1 MKCREII
8 LFITKNNIYIFN
20 EKEENVYGFEN
31 LELELSDILD
41 GLELDKN
48 YKIYIFLDL
57 YYFNEYKRKFI
68 LNEEIKN
75 IVEDILKNFKF
86 YIYLMNYVDILIEK
100 NYGKSIMIIEE
111 DRSYDFLFQKNKY
124 EFQIIDFKREDC
136 EKDQIYDD
144 YVIYLSENEIFDCI
158 KEYRNL
164 SKLKKIYIKS
174 LFNEKYLIYFAIIFS
189 LLTYYF
195 SSYFFN
201 VNEIILKK
209 GMLNEDIIS
218 IENKLEDK
226 KSEVKS
232 VGLID
237 IYKKPIYLDIDFYIN
252 MTKYGIKYT
261 DISYKDKKWYLKGV
275 AENLKILDNFNV
287 EIKKLNKNIE
297 ILSLTDNE
305 DGIKFEYVVEEMRV

>member
-20 EKEENVYGFEN
+20 EKEENVYSFEN

-86 YIYLMNYVDILIEK
+86 CIYLMNYVDILIEK

-124 EFQIIDFKREDC
+124 EFQIIDFKREGC

-158 KEYRNL
+158 KEYKNL

-209 GMLNEDIIS
+209 GMLNEDISS

-232 VGLID
+232 VGVID

-275 AENLKILDNFNV
+275 AENLKILDNFNI
-287 EIKKLNKNIE
+287 EIKKMNKNIE

>member
-86 YIYLMNYVDILIEK
+86 CIYLMNYVDILIEK

-232 VGLID
+232 IGVID

>member
-86 YIYLMNYVDILIEK
+86 CIYLMNYVDILIEK

-158 KEYRNL
+158 KEYKNL

-232 VGLID
+232 IGVID

-305 DGIKFEYVVEEMRV
+305 YGIKFEYVVEEMRV

>member
-20 EKEENVYGFEN
+20 EKEENVYSFEN

-86 YIYLMNYVDILIEK
+86 CIYLMNYVDILIEK

-232 VGLID
+232 VGVID

>member
-86 YIYLMNYVDILIEK
+86 CIYLMNYVDILIEK

-209 GMLNEDIIS
+209 GMLNEDISS

-232 VGLID
+232 VGVID

-275 AENLKILDNFNV
+275 AENLKILDNFNI
-287 EIKKLNKNIE
+287 EIKKMNKNIE

>member
-20 EKEENVYGFEN
+20 EKEENVYSFEN

-86 YIYLMNYVDILIEK
+86 CIYLMNYVDILIEK

-232 VGLID
+232 VGVID

-275 AENLKILDNFNV
+275 AENLKILDNFNI

-305 DGIKFEYVVEEMRV
+305 YGIKFEYVVEEMRV

>member
-20 EKEENVYGFEN
+20 EKEENVYSFEN

-86 YIYLMNYVDILIEK
+86 CIYLMNYVDILIEK

-209 GMLNEDIIS
+209 GMLNEDISS

-232 VGLID
+232 VGVID

-305 DGIKFEYVVEEMRV
+305 YGIKFEYVVEEMRV

>member
-86 YIYLMNYVDILIEK
+86 CIYLMNYVDILIEK

-232 VGLID
+232 IGVID

-275 AENLKILDNFNV
+275 AENLKILDNFNI

-305 DGIKFEYVVEEMRV
+305 YGIKFEYVVEEMRV

>member
-1 MKCREII
+1 MKYREII
-8 LFITKNNIYIFN
+8 LFITKNNIYVF
-20 EKEENVYGFEN
+20 KDTEESISSFEN
-31 LELELSDILD
+31 LELELSDVLD
-41 GLELDKN
+41 GIELDKN
-48 YKIYIFLDL
+48 DKIYIFLDL
-57 YYFNEYKRKFI
+57 YYFNQYKRKFI

-75 IVEDILKNFKF
+75 IVEDILKKFKF
-86 YIYLMNYVDILIEK
+86 SIYLISYVDILIEK
-100 NYGKSIMIIEE
+100 NYGKNIMVIED
-111 DRSYDFLFQKNKY
+111 DRSYDFLFQNNKY
-124 EFQIIDFKREDC
+124 DFKIINFKREDC
-136 EKDQIYDD
+136 EKDQIFDD
-144 YVIYLSENEIFDCI
+144 YIIYLSENEIFDCI
-158 KEYRNL
+158 KEYKNFN
-164 SKLKKIYIKS
+164 KLKKIKIKS
-174 LFNEKYLIYFAIIFS
+174 IFNEKYLIYFAIIFS

-232 VGLID
+232 VGVID

-305 DGIKFEYVVEEMRV
+305 DGIKFEYVIEDMRV

>member
-20 EKEENVYGFEN
+20 EKEENVYSFEN

-86 YIYLMNYVDILIEK
+86 CIYLMNYVDILIEK

-144 YVIYLSENEIFDCI
+144 YVIYLSENKIFDCI

-232 VGLID
+232 IGVID

-275 AENLKILDNFNV
+275 AENLKILDNFNI

-305 DGIKFEYVVEEMRV
+305 YGIKFEYVVEEMRV

>member
-86 YIYLMNYVDILIEK
+86 CIYLMNYVDILIEK

-158 KEYRNL
+158 KEYKNL

-232 VGLID
+232 IGVID

-275 AENLKILDNFNV
+275 AENLKILDNFNI
-287 EIKKLNKNIE
+287 EIKKMNKNIE

>member
-86 YIYLMNYVDILIEK
+86 CIYLMNYVDILIEK

-158 KEYRNL
+158 KEYKNL

-209 GMLNEDIIS
+209 GMLNEDISS

-232 VGLID
+232 IGVID

-275 AENLKILDNFNV
+275 AENLKILDNFNI
-287 EIKKLNKNIE
+287 EIKKMNKNIE

>member
-20 EKEENVYGFEN
+20 EKEENVYSFEN

-86 YIYLMNYVDILIEK
+86 CIYLMNYVDILIEK

-144 YVIYLSENEIFDCI
+144 YVIYLSENKIFDCI

-189 LLTYYF
+189 LLTYYL

-209 GMLNEDIIS
+209 GILNEDISS

-232 VGLID
+232 IGVID

-275 AENLKILDNFNV
+275 AENLKILDNFNI

-305 DGIKFEYVVEEMRV
+305 YGIKFEYVVEEMRV

>member
-86 YIYLMNYVDILIEK
+86 CIYLMNYVDILIEK

-232 VGLID
+232 IGVID

-275 AENLKILDNFNV
+275 AENFKILDNFNV

>member
-20 EKEENVYGFEN
+20 EKEENVYSFEN

-86 YIYLMNYVDILIEK
+86 CIYLMNYVDILIEK

-144 YVIYLSENEIFDCI
+144 YVIYLSENKIFDCI

-201 VNEIILKK
+201 FNEIILKK

-232 VGLID
+232 IGVID

-275 AENLKILDNFNV
+275 AENLKILDNFNI

-305 DGIKFEYVVEEMRV
+305 YGIKFEYVVEEMRV

>member
-20 EKEENVYGFEN
+20 EKEENIYSFEN

-86 YIYLMNYVDILIEK
+86 CIYLMNYVDILIEK

-158 KEYRNL
+158 KEYKNL

-209 GMLNEDIIS
+209 GMLNEDISS

-232 VGLID
+232 VGVID
-237 IYKKPIYLDIDFYIN
+237 IYKKSIYLDIDFYIN

-297 ILSLTDNE
+297 ILNLTDNE